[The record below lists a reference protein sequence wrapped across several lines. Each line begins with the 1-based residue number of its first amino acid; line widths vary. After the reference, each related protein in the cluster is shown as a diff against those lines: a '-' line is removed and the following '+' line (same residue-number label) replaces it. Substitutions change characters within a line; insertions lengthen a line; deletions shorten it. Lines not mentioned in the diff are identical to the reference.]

1 MDRVLFSRRDAVK
14 LTGAACVGL
23 SMGSAFAA
31 GELPLITRKIP
42 SSGEELPVIGL
53 GTNAYGVTD
62 PAEIAARRE
71 VLRRMPE
78 LGGKVVD
85 TARGYGASEEVIGRL
100 VAELG
105 NRDKLFIATKTP
117 MNGDV
122 SNPDAVIEESFRR
135 LAMDRIDLMQV
146 HNMHGLDTLLPAFE
160 KWKKDGRIRYIG
172 VSTSFNP
179 QYEQLKQAM
188 TRYPLDFIQVD
199 YSIDN
204 RDAAD
209 EILPLAEERGIA
221 VLANTPFN
229 GRRNAASLFARV
241 ADRKL
246 PDWAAEIDV
255 ATWPQFFLKYV
266 VSHPAVTVAIP
277 GTTKLSHLEDNQRAA
292 RGRLPDADMRRRME
306 QFWDSLAAT

>member
-23 SMGSAFAA
+23 SMSGAFAA
-31 GELPLITRKIP
+31 GELPLITKKIP
-42 SSGEELPVIGL
+42 SSGEALPVIGL
-53 GTNAYGVTD
+53 GTNAYSVTE
-62 PAEIAARRE
+62 PAEVAARRE
-71 VLRRMPE
+71 VLERMPA

-85 TARGYGASEEVIGRL
+85 TARAYGASEEVIGRL

-105 NRDKLFIATKTP
+105 NREKLFIATKTP

-135 LAMDRIDLMQV
+135 LATDRIDLIQV

-209 EILPLAEERGIA
+209 EILPLAEERRIA

-241 ADRKL
+241 ANRRL